1 MINNTRVSQFNGRYK
16 KLPLSCLSHFQWFKI
31 EVAWCSNWLKSKNM
45 SFCIRGMLA
54 MNTSSFTN
62 LLVMLSLILRC
73 WKNTQFSHSW
83 HAYVLRFRCTGCL
96 RFRNNNMWARIF
108 MVNLCNVILRKFL
121 KKKKRMECDKNILVN
136 ILFTFTHVKIYYTR
150 FY

>member
-1 MINNTRVSQFNGRYK
+1 MINNTRVSQFSGHYK
-16 KLPLSCLSHFQWFKI
+16 KRPFSRLSNFQWFKI

-45 SFCIRGMLA
+45 SLCIRGMRV

-83 HAYVLRFRCTGCL
+83 HAYVLRFRCTAGCL
-96 RFRNNNMWARIF
+96 RFRNNNMWASIF
-108 MVNLCNVILRKFL
+108 MVNLGNVILRKFL
-121 KKKKRMECDKNILVN
+121 KKTTKECNAI
-136 ILFTFTHVKIYYTR
+136 KINR
-150 FY
+150 